1 MLARLEARNFRNLSP
16 LIWEPGPGAHLL
28 LGGNGAGKTSVLEAI
43 YVLTTTRSFRT
54 PQLSDCRRHGADGFH
69 LAGEIEGEARVSLEV
84 GWTPQGR
91 RRSVNG
97 REGPL
102 AEHLAAQ
109 PVVVWT
115 ADDADTLTG
124 PPRLR
129 RRLLDRGV
137 LGLRPAALE
146 GVARYRQA
154 LAHKRRL
161 LADAAEGGGRDG
173 AWRQRLEP
181 WNAVLAAAA
190 EELIRLRQA
199 YFEKLTAALGE
210 VLADSGLPFPEIELA
225 YKPSPA
231 ESLEGPEKAVEAF
244 AAAADRELRQG
255 RPVLGPHRDELEVL
269 WEGREIRRVASAGER
284 KALTML
290 LAVAH
295 GRVLR
300 EAGKSPVYLFDDAD
314 IELSA
319 ATLAAV
325 WATLGPVRQLFA
337 SSNRPEVWEGLETE
351 GRWWLRDGELSAVS
365 EGSGEA
371 PGSDLSKALPDT
383 P

>member
-1 MLARLEARNFRNLSP
+1 MLARLEARNFRNLAP
-16 LIWEPGPGAHLL
+16 LTWEPGPGAHLL

-54 PQLSDCRRHGADGFH
+54 TQLSDCRRHGAEGFY
-69 LAGEIEGEARVSLEV
+69 LAGKIEREARISLEV
-84 GWTPQGR
+84 GWSSQGR
-91 RRSVNG
+91 HRSVNG

-137 LGLRPAALE
+137 LGLKASAIE
-146 GVARYRQA
+146 VVARYRQA
-154 LAHKRRL
+154 LAQKRRL
-161 LADAAEGGGRDG
+161 LSDAAERGGRDG
-173 AWRQRLEP
+173 AWRERLEP

-199 YFEKLTAALGE
+199 YFEKLTAALKM
-210 VLADSGLPFPEIELA
+210 VLADSGLPFPEVSLA

-231 ESLEGPEKAVEAF
+231 EGLEGSEAATEAF

-255 RPVLGPHRDELEVL
+255 RPVLGPHRDDLEVL
-269 WEGREIRRVASAGER
+269 WDDREIRRVASAGER

-300 EAGKSPVYLFDDAD
+300 EAGASPVYLFDDAD

-337 SSNRPEVWEGLETE
+337 SSNRPEVWGGLETE
-351 GRWWLRDGELSAVS
+351 GRWWLREGELSPLS
-365 EGSGEA
+365 EASGTA
-371 PGSDLSKALPDT
+371 R
-383 P
+383 